1 MPAGITLGAGTVL
14 EPETAHAAIDAG
26 ASYLVSPTVGLDV
39 IERARRRGVAALP
52 GAFTPTEILRAWRAG
67 ADAVKLFPASV
78 GGPAYLRAVK
88 APLAEVPLVPTGGV
102 GLEEIGRYLYAGA
115 LAVGLGGP
123 LVGDAGEGGDLGRC
137 GGAPRR
143 PSPKCARPA
152 RHDRWR
158 RARGTVIRW
167 PGVAPMSGFVRT
179 VLGDVASE
187 ELGPTYAHEH
197 LLTCPMGEQVRDDPD
212 LVLYDEQRAA
222 AELRTFVQA
231 GGRALVEASTA
242 ELGRDLA
249 GLRRLARRTGV
260 HVVAAT
266 GHVCEQYWRGA
277 LDLEVE
283 PERALVD
290 GLVRELT
297 VGMDG
302 TDVRAGVVKVGS
314 SLDRVT
320 DAEARVIRAAAAAQ
334 RQTGAPITTH
344 TTAGTAA
351 MAQVRALERAGADL
365 SHVCVG
371 HLDRRLVWEDHLALA
386 RTGVFLGYDC
396 VGKEQ
401 YQPDAERV
409 RFILRLV
416 EAGHGRQV
424 LLAGDMA
431 RRRYLG
437 AWGGGPGYRF
447 ILREFLPRLCA
458 AGLDDADAQALVVA
472 NPASFL
478 TWRGG

>member
-1 MPAGITLGAGTVL
+1 
-14 EPETAHAAIDAG
+14 
-26 ASYLVSPTVGLDV
+26 
-39 IERARRRGVAALP
+39 
-52 GAFTPTEILRAWRAG
+52 
-67 ADAVKLFPASV
+67 
-78 GGPAYLRAVK
+78 
-88 APLAEVPLVPTGGV
+88 
-102 GLEEIGRYLYAGA
+102 
-115 LAVGLGGP
+115 
-123 LVGDAGEGGDLGRC
+123 
-137 GGAPRR
+137 
-143 PSPKCARPA
+143 
-152 RHDRWR
+152 
-158 RARGTVIRW
+158 
-167 PGVAPMSGFVRT
+167 MSGFVRT
-179 VLGDVASE
+179 VLGNVASE

-197 LLTCPMGEQVRDDPD
+197 LLTRPLGEQVRDDPD
-212 LVLYDEQRAA
+212 LVLDDEQRAA
-222 AELRTFVQA
+222 AELRSFVQA

-242 ELGRDLA
+242 ELGRDPA

-260 HVVAAT
+260 QVVAAT

-277 LDLEVE
+277 LDLEARS
-283 PERALVD
+283 ERALVD
-290 GLVRELT
+290 GFVRDLT

-314 SLDRVT
+314 SPDRVT
-320 DAEARVIRAAAAAQ
+320 DIEARVIRAAAAAQ
-334 RQTGAPITTH
+334 RETGAPITTH

-351 MAQVRALERAGADL
+351 MAQVQALARAGADL

-371 HLDRRLVWEDHLALA
+371 HLDRRLVWEEHLALA

-447 ILREFLPRLCA
+447 ILGEFLPRLRA
-458 AGLDDADAQALVVA
+458 AGLDGAAAQALVVA